1 MSFLDAQTQLAMAG
15 RTSEAARAFVD
26 RLPAID
32 ALMPRLCFAEV
43 AAEAEP
49 PIAEQLV
56 SPNALRQKRYRD
68 RQAALRHAAAPL
80 HNADET
86 AGDDPNWEG
95 ADERS

>member
-1 MSFLDAQTQLAMAG
+1 MAG
-15 RTSEAARAFVD
+15 LTSEAARAFVD

-32 ALMPRLCFAEV
+32 TLMPRLSFAEV
-43 AAEAEP
+43 AAEAEL

-56 SPNALRQKRYRD
+56 SPNALHQKRYRD
-68 RQAALRHAAAPL
+68 RQAALRNAAAPL

-95 ADERS
+95 VDERPRH